1 MPNDE
6 VKLNR
11 AIERRL
17 NAMLRYTGLAEEALR
32 DVVHDPNN
40 ACFGVSEAIES
51 ASWEGGRAESY
62 IVVKEIRG
70 AARSDLGWYQKKLK
84 EGKVLLESASR
95 KFHLRC
101 LRRR

>member
-17 NAMLRYTGLAEEALR
+17 NAMLRYTELAEKALR
-32 DVVHDPNN
+32 DDS
-40 ACFGVSEAIES
+40 CFGMSEAIES

-62 IVVKEIRG
+62 IVVKESRG
-70 AARSDLGWYQKKLK
+70 AARSDLGWYQNKLK

-101 LRRR
+101 LRKR